1 MLTSIIFTYN
11 HEGSIAKCIDSIL
24 EQKTTYPYEIHIWD
38 DCSTDNTSD
47 ICRKYAAQYPDRI
60 KLTVQKKNT
69 FCGPYLEM
77 QSLAAIK
84 AIKTRYFCIIDGDDY
99 WCDENKIQI
108 ALDFLESHPEYNGF
122 AHDTLYIDYNNNL
135 NGSYIHDALKI
146 DKIENPVKFN
156 SKAPFFLTS
165 SRIFRT
171 GDYAE
176 KNILPVDYLIYY
188 YYFSKGPIFYYDKIM
203 AVYTIGVNSTFA
215 NQSNDIMK
223 YLNGMFPYRLF
234 LLLGKKEDSFCT
246 EMQLKY
252 GKFVG
257 IGDKYYKRL
266 IFIKKIFGI
275 DLGWKIFM
283 YINFVPKFGID
294 CLNINYIYANRAMAK
309 KIADKRAEDKQNIEK
324 NKIKQREEL
333 IKIINKIEL
342 FYKNNKEVSIY
353 DDNLI
358 NIFDSAALIS
368 MELDDFNSIEML
380 EKKYPEFNK
389 YIFKKY
395 KLYKIT
401 NIKEKN
407 KIKKYKKRY
416 QYLIIISSILL
427 TLIVLLGAVLWSTI

>member
-1 MLTSIIFTYN
+1 
-11 HEGSIAKCIDSIL
+11 
-24 EQKTTYPYEIHIWD
+24 
-38 DCSTDNTSD
+38 
-47 ICRKYAAQYPDRI
+47 
-60 KLTVQKKNT
+60 
-69 FCGPYLEM
+69 
-77 QSLAAIK
+77 
-84 AIKTRYFCIIDGDDY
+84 
-99 WCDENKIQI
+99 
-108 ALDFLESHPEYNGF
+108 
-122 AHDTLYIDYNNNL
+122 
-135 NGSYIHDALKI
+135 
-146 DKIENPVKFN
+146 
-156 SKAPFFLTS
+156 
-165 SRIFRT
+165 
-171 GDYAE
+171 
-176 KNILPVDYLIYY
+176 
-188 YYFSKGPIFYYDKIM
+188 
-203 AVYTIGVNSTFA
+203 
-215 NQSNDIMK
+215 
-223 YLNGMFPYRLF
+223 
-234 LLLGKKEDSFCT
+234 
-246 EMQLKY
+246 
-252 GKFVG
+252 
-257 IGDKYYKRL
+257 
-266 IFIKKIFGI
+266 
-275 DLGWKIFM
+275 
-283 YINFVPKFGID
+283 
-294 CLNINYIYANRAMAK
+294 MAK